1 MARRSPARTN
11 AHLLRGIKTSGNWW
25 DKHPTG
31 REGKRCEITG
41 GGGAHGTPGARTYID
56 DVKQCAQIC
65 KSHFFEPETMRF
77 FSSRVGETA
86 YHDGRGGA
94 YFTTSEKGPDGRRG
108 YSVRH
113 YDPERCG
120 VETVGKFQGYATAAQ
135 AQGAAKRAATRGGL
149 GRRRRR

>member
-1 MARRSPARTN
+1 MARRS
-11 AHLLRGIKTSGNWW
+11 LKGIKTSGDWW
-25 DKHPTG
+25 TKQPDG

-41 GGGAHGTPGARTYID
+41 GAGTAASTAGTRTYID

-94 YFTTSEKGPDGRRG
+94 YFTTSEKGPNGRRG